1 MSRTQ
6 IITFATLSTLLA
18 SGQAAT
24 LISQDFDTDPVN
36 YTGSPFAV
44 QVSDGTRHYAP
55 SNTPDIILNPGITG
69 NASVYLAA
77 QNMNNDGD
85 GTLTYETGLPAFMN
99 FDVDATGLSD
109 LKLSI
114 DLAGMPTA
122 ETENYIRALV
132 DVDGDTF
139 YETVVFDFRGS
150 NNSPYTDALLGPL
163 SGEFLNF
170 ANISLPSPTDPGGV
184 LHFRLEMFND
194 TNSQNEATGVDNILI
209 EGTGIV
215 PEPGSALLAGVAAL
229 GLMRRRR

>member
-1 MSRTQ
+1 M
-6 IITFATLSTLLA
+6 
-18 SGQAAT
+18 
-24 LISQDFDTDPVN
+24 ISQDFDTDPVN

-44 QVSDGTRHYAP
+44 KVSDGTRHYAL

-85 GTLTYETGLPAFMN
+85 GTLTYDAGLPAIMN
-99 FDVDATGLSD
+99 FDVDATGFSD

-114 DLAGMPTA
+114 NLAGMPSA

-139 YETVVFDFRGS
+139 YETLVFDFRGI
-150 NNSPYTDALLGPL
+150 NNTAYTDALLGPL

-170 ANISLPSPTDPGGV
+170 ANISLRPPRIPEAFSTSVWKCSTIPTP
-184 LHFRLEMFND
+184 
-194 TNSQNEATGVDNILI
+194 
-209 EGTGIV
+209 
-215 PEPGSALLAGVAAL
+215 
-229 GLMRRRR
+229 